1 MIVGRVWTA
10 QGNPDP
16 SVALFPNG
24 TVAAKLIFTTAS
36 EAEVLYLKGSPQWQA
51 YVYTNPNDPAP
62 MATSP
67 RAVLSLRLLQIDIAV
82 KDDRLSDT
90 TGWVFGTWLRMNNRA
105 EGRWGNPLN
114 RTPVDDKSWP
124 NHWIAGQSWINVGGA
139 VTCC

>member
-1 MIVGRVWTA
+1 
-10 QGNPDP
+10 
-16 SVALFPNG
+16 
-24 TVAAKLIFTTAS
+24 
-36 EAEVLYLKGSPQWQA
+36 VLYLKGSPQWQA

-105 EGRWGNPLN
+105 
-114 RTPVDDKSWP
+114 
-124 NHWIAGQSWINVGGA
+124 
-139 VTCC
+139 